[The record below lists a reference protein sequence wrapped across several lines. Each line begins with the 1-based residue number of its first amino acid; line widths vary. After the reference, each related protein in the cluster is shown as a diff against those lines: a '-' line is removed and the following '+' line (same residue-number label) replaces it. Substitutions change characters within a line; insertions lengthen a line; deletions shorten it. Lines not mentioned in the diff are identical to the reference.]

1 MFYKNL
7 PVANCECWFVREG
20 VSFWVRERER
30 ERDGVSVD
38 HVKKKE
44 CCIVSTCRWKVNLC
58 II

>member
-1 MFYKNL
+1 MLVCKRGSEL
-7 PVANCECWFVREG
+7 MGE
-20 VSFWVRERER
+20 RERER

-58 II
+58 LI

>member
-1 MFYKNL
+1 MLVCKRGSEL
-7 PVANCECWFVREG
+7 MG
-20 VSFWVRERER
+20 ER